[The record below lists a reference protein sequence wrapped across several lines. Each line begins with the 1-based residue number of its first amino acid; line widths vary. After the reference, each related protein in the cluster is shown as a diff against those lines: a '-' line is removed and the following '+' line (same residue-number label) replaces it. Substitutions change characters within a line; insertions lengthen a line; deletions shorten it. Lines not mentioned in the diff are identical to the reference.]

1 MSMLGLN
8 VFSSFFGLV
17 YLIFLGI
24 SIYVLI
30 LIINLIKK
38 GTEALDVYI
47 SKNKY

>member
-1 MSMLGLN
+1 MGMLGFN
-8 VFSSFFGLV
+8 IFSSFFGLIYFV
-17 YLIFLGI
+17 FLGI

-47 SKNKY
+47 KKNKY